1 MPKFSIIV
9 PVYKVEAYLPK
20 CVESILAQTYQD
32 YELLLI
38 DDGSPDNCGALCDRF
53 AAEHPTHIRA
63 IHQPNGGAGAARNH
77 GIALSTGDY
86 LLFVDSDDYISPEL
100 LADLAKEAERSAA
113 ELYLFGAIVERN
125 GQKVGELHEEIPCG
139 QICTAAEAPALFFG
153 VMAPWNRAY
162 KRTLFT
168 ENDIA
173 FATNVWY
180 EDIRVVT
187 KVNAVAAS
195 ALRLPGAYY
204 HYLQRDGS
212 AMNNKNADRNVE
224 ILYAF
229 NDILSWFR
237 AHGLEER
244 YRQELGFLAVQHILL
259 AATVRVL
266 LIDRRHRLIEDF
278 RAYMEKNFPDFR
290 ENPYLS
296 RLDRNKRLIYRLL
309 LKKRYRTVR
318 SIFRL
323 KARLGK

>member
-53 AAEHPTHIRA
+53 AAEYPTRIRA

-100 LADLAKEAERSAA
+100 LADLAKEAARSDA
-113 ELYLFGAIVERN
+113 ELYLFGAIVERD

-139 QICTAAEAPALFFG
+139 QLCTAAEAPALFFG

-168 ENDIA
+168 ENDIT

-187 KVNAVAAS
+187 KINAVAAS

-229 NDILSWFR
+229 DDILSWFR

-244 YRQELGFLAVQHILL
+244 YRQDLGFLAVQHILL

-266 LIDRRHRLIEDF
+266 LIDRGHRLVEDF

-323 KARLGK
+323 KSSLGK